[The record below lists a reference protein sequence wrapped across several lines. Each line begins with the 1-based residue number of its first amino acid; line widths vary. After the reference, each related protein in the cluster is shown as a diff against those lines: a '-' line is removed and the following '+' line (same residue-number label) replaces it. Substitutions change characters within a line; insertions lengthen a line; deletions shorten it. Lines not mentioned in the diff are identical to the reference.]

1 MKHVRRSLVP
11 FLLLLAITFSGCKKY
26 LEFEG
31 EDLEPR
37 LVLNGLAMADS
48 VVTVHLSNSRGVID
62 PSPIRRVTNATVN
75 VYDGQG
81 DLIEQLVHQGDGR
94 YRGQVALT
102 AGTVVSVQASADG
115 FGSLGAQDLV
125 PSAVPIEQWDTTS
138 VIVPGGGGG
147 FEFPALELA
156 FTVTDPSDQVNFYML
171 EGYIVQADSIIY
183 DWDPITG
190 EPIIDTVPAN
200 VPQVYPVGFS
210 STDQVLVASGDAEV
224 GDTRVYF
231 TRAVL
236 RDELFNGTR
245 RTFNIRLDNTI
256 RPGKLDLRWVSI
268 TNATYLYYRT
278 LERYQYANEDPFAE
292 PVQVYTN
299 IEGGLG
305 IWGGANIAR
314 VLIDL

>member
-1 MKHVRRSLVP
+1 MKHARRSLIPILMV
-11 FLLLLAITFSGCKKY
+11 LVITFTGCRKY

-37 LVLNGLAMADS
+37 LVLNGLALADS
-48 VVTVHLSNSRGVID
+48 VVTIHLSNSRGVID
-62 PSPIRRVTNATVN
+62 PRPISRVTNATVN
-75 VYDGQG
+75 LYDGQG
-81 DLIEQLVHQGDGR
+81 NLIEQLAHQGDGR
-94 YRGQVALT
+94 YRGGVAL
-102 AGTVVSVQASADG
+102 APGSVVSVQASAG
-115 FGSLGAQDLV
+115 NFGSVSAQDMV
-125 PSAVPIEQWDTTS
+125 PNTVAIEQWDTTS
-138 VIVPGGGGG
+138 VIVAGGGS

-156 FTVTDPSDQVNFYML
+156 FTVTDPPDQTNFYML

-210 STDQVLVASGDAEV
+210 STDQILIANGDAEV
-224 GDTRVYF
+224 GETRVYF

-236 RDELFNGTR
+236 RDALFNGTR
-245 RTFNIRLDNTI
+245 RTFTIRLDNTI
-256 RPGKLDLRWVSI
+256 RPGTLDLRWVSI

-278 LERYQYANEDPFAE
+278 LERFLYANDDPFAE

-305 IWGGANIAR
+305 IWGGANVAR
-314 VLIDL
+314 VTIEL